1 MESSKVDGM
10 SSGEAALRDALVDV
24 LSGAGVEV
32 VTDAQEAQR
41 VLDEANGEARLQ
53 AMIGGLQK
61 ASDFIVSFLKGKT
74 KQRSSKLEIPERVN
88 HLAERSIGHKII
100 TMWTEKSLPL
110 MLRLL
115 KEPRIARPATI
126 VISEA
131 DAAKI
136 RQDAEDALRN
146 DEKLRQQKV
155 YHGSGAD
162 FEAFDH
168 SHMGEGEG
176 AQ

>member
-32 VTDAQEAQR
+32 VTDAQEGQR

-53 AMIGGLQK
+53 AMIG
-61 ASDFIVSFLKGKT
+61 
-74 KQRSSKLEIPERVN
+74 E
-88 HLAERSIGHKII
+88 
-100 TMWTEKSLPL
+100 
-110 MLRLL
+110 
-115 KEPRIARPATI
+115 
-126 VISEA
+126 
-131 DAAKI
+131 
-136 RQDAEDALRN
+136 
-146 DEKLRQQKV
+146 QKV

-176 AQ
+176 AQSYGWGTYVTEVKASDGGLLDKAASVSGIERVKDALKRFWKGVADWLGIHYTTAEEVADKVLSDLLHSVNPVSAMKPGRSRRTRWHSPHEIRRG